1 MVEMPEAHPEDSGRN
16 LRTHGQGAPNVAARR
31 EPSRPEES
39 ELIDA
44 VVERENMKR
53 ALRRVHVFGIM
64 ELHRSAVKMSQ
75 RRLAKKA

>member
-1 MVEMPEAHPEDSGRN
+1 MVEMPEA
-16 LRTHGQGAPNVAARR
+16 
-31 EPSRPEES
+31 RPEES